1 MIEFLSNDYSYQDE
15 WGAIISNAMDFTQ
28 DMEVSFWIYHNSEY
42 NNRLDSVL
50 VYVNDA
56 ATLEQATLVGGVG
69 RYNTTLGWTQY
80 TFPLPTGLTGIHHI
94 ILKGV
99 SHYGR
104 NIYVD
109 DLKVDYAGDAP
120 APCDAPTALT
130 ASNITETSAEV
141 TWNGT
146 ASSYEVRLA
155 GGTAETVTTTSKT
168 FTGLTAGTA
177 YTVEVRAVCESSN
190 SSWVST
196 SFTTQNA
203 QGVTAPTVTTL
214 AATSVT
220 HEAATLN
227 GTIMA
232 GSEAITAQGFM
243 YKATTAT
250 DWTTVSAT
258 GTTLTATVN
267 NLTAET
273 TYEYKAFAST
283 ASETVEGEVMNFTTL
298 AASGLADIENGIS
311 AIVYPNPAKDKAML
325 RLSGLTT
332 TAKVIISD
340 LQGRIIL
347 TDEIQAGVETYELNT
362 SNYASGVYYI
372 RIVSGNKV
380 NTQKLIVE

>member
-1 MIEFLSNDYSYQDE
+1 
-15 WGAIISNAMDFTQ
+15 
-28 DMEVSFWIYHNSEY
+28 
-42 NNRLDSVL
+42 
-50 VYVNDA
+50 
-56 ATLEQATLVGGVG
+56 
-69 RYNTTLGWTQY
+69 
-80 TFPLPTGLTGIHHI
+80 
-94 ILKGV
+94 
-99 SHYGR
+99 
-104 NIYVD
+104 
-109 DLKVDYAGDAP
+109 
-120 APCDAPTALT
+120 
-130 ASNITETSAEV
+130 
-141 TWNGT
+141 
-146 ASSYEVRLA
+146 
-155 GGTAETVTTTSKT
+155 
-168 FTGLTAGTA
+168 
-177 YTVEVRAVCESSN
+177 
-190 SSWVST
+190 
-196 SFTTQNA
+196 
-203 QGVTAPTVTTL
+203 
-214 AATSVT
+214 
-220 HEAATLN
+220 
-227 GTIMA
+227 
-232 GSEAITAQGFM
+232 M

-273 TYEYKAFAST
+273 AYEYKAFATT

-347 TDEIQAGVETYELNT
+347 TDDIQAGVETYELNT